1 MSLGSLVFDFAMGLM
16 KESGYTGVFLLMVM
30 ESATLPVPSEVV
42 LPLAG
47 YLVYKGTFEF
57 WTAVIVATLGSLVG
71 TMIDYSIGFY
81 LGRPAVM
88 RYGRLV
94 GISEHRFITTE
105 GWFRKRGKMIVLLA
119 RFVPLVRTL
128 IAFPAGIVK
137 MDAKQFLAYSAIGV
151 FVWDAALVYV
161 GYVAGQNSPAISA
174 FLESIFLPLGLAV
187 AVILLIQ
194 AYRSVRKR
202 PPQSETK

>member
-1 MSLGSLVFDFAMGLM
+1 MSLGSLVFDFAVGLM
-16 KESGYTGVFLLMVM
+16 GQFGYTGVFLLMVM

-57 WTAVIVATLGSLVG
+57 WTAVVVATLGSLVG
-71 TMIDYSIGFY
+71 TMIDYSVGFY
-81 LGRPAVM
+81 LGRAAVL

-94 GISEHRFITTE
+94 GFSERRFVTTE
-105 GWFRKRGKMIVLLA
+105 EWFRKRGKAVVLLA

-137 MDAKQFLAYSAIGV
+137 MEVKQFLVYSAVGI
-151 FVWDAALVYV
+151 FVWDIALVYV
-161 GYVAGQNSPAISA
+161 GYMAGQNSAAVSA
-174 FLESIFLPLGLAV
+174 FLESIFVPLGLAV

-194 AYRSVRKR
+194 AYRSVRKE
-202 PPQSETK
+202 PPQ

>member
-1 MSLGSLVFDFAMGLM
+1 MSLGSLVFDFAVGLM
-16 KESGYTGVFLLMVM
+16 GQFGYTGVFLLMVM

-81 LGRPAVM
+81 LGRPAVL

-94 GISEHRFITTE
+94 GIGERHFMTTE
-105 GWFRKRGKMIVLLA
+105 GWFRKRGKIIVLLA

-128 IAFPAGIVK
+128 ISFPAGIVK
-137 MDAKQFLAYSAIGV
+137 MDVKQFLVYSAIGI
-151 FVWDAALVYV
+151 FIWDVALVYV
-161 GYVAGQNSPAISA
+161 GYVAGQNSAAISA

-187 AVILLIQ
+187 ALILIMQ
-194 AYRSVRKR
+194 AYRSVRKK
-202 PPQSETK
+202 PPQSETN

>member
-1 MSLGSLVFDFAMGLM
+1 MSLGSLIFYFASGLM
-16 KESGYTGVFLLMVM
+16 KQAGYAGVFLLMVM
-30 ESATLPVPSEVV
+30 ESATLPVPSEIV

-47 YLVYKGTFEF
+47 FLVYEGTFEF
-57 WTAVIVATLGSLVG
+57 WTAVVVATLGSLVG
-71 TMIDYSIGFY
+71 TMVDYSIGFY
-81 LGRPAVM
+81 LGRPAVL

-94 GISEHRFITTE
+94 GFSERRLITTE
-105 GWFRKRGKMIVLLA
+105 EWFRKRGKAIVLLA

-137 MDAKQFLAYSAIGV
+137 MDVKQFLVYSAIGI
-151 FVWDAALVYV
+151 FVWDIALVYV
-161 GYVAGQNSPAISA
+161 GYVAGQNSPAVSA

-194 AYRSVRKR
+194 AYRSVRKKT
-202 PPQSETK
+202 PQ